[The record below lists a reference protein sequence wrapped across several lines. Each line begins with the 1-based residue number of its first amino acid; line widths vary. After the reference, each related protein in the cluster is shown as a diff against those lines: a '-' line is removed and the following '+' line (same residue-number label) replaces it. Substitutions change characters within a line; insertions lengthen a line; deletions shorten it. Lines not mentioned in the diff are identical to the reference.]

1 MDGLFKQVQCASLLR
16 LLLHEVFLDPKK
28 NLGRCVNAG
37 TANICW
43 HWLAQRK
50 MQEAPLSQIGVVY
63 LILYERN

>member
-1 MDGLFKQVQCASLLR
+1 MQVQCASLLR
-16 LLLHEVFLDPKK
+16 LLLHEVLLDSKK

-37 TANICW
+37 TANHCW

-63 LILYERN
+63 LILYQRN